1 MANRNRLYYRLFHG
15 WVLEYLNATIYHRV
29 ILYNLILDRKII
41 CVSAPGVPES
51 IDNALGNHTRIIL
64 MVCDPI
70 ERAQV
75 DYFEITSGVDNRH
88 NEWRQKIEAVGV
100 KTFDDFTTLYIKY
113 LKAIMANPSQIENI
127 NSYEDFVE
135 NIATIR
141 PGMVSFDIY
150 TGK

>member
-1 MANRNRLYYRLFHG
+1 MQQYNVYHSLWLGFPLSKSLNRSY
-15 WVLEYLNATIYHRV
+15 T
-29 ILYNLILDRKII
+29 LDRNII
-41 CVSAPGVPES
+41 CLSAPGVPES
-51 IDNALGNHTRIIL
+51 IDHALGNHTRIIL

-141 PGMVSFDIY
+141 PGMVPFDIY

>member
-1 MANRNRLYYRLFHG
+1 
-15 WVLEYLNATIYHRV
+15 
-29 ILYNLILDRKII
+29 
-41 CVSAPGVPES
+41 
-51 IDNALGNHTRIIL
+51 

-75 DYFEITSGVDNRH
+75 DYYEITSGIDNRH

-141 PGMVSFDIY
+141 PGMVSLIFTQGSHLRILVY
-150 TGK
+150 RIHT